1 LYFKNNK
8 EISIN
13 GMDTKIKVVLGDI
26 QKTLFMPVWANAIE
40 TQKEKAV
47 LTDQKAVD
55 IIDSVDYD
63 FNQIT
68 KNVSDLS
75 QIAWVARCKR
85 FDSVIHNFIETHPQ
99 TIIVNIGCGLDT
111 MYERIN
117 NQSVLWYDLDLPDV
131 IDLRKKFFSESE
143 NRKFITASLLD
154 TSWFKQ
160 IVEKTNVMFV
170 LKGVL
175 VYFKKEQV
183 KKFLS
188 DIANFFPGAELFFD
202 VTSPKGVEVANSVIK
217 KSGLD
222 SKSFF
227 QWGIKNR
234 NEFVSWDKRLKLIST
249 YYTYKIQG
257 LHLSLKNRITGSISD
272 LLDIQYMVHLRIL
285 E

>member
-1 LYFKNNK
+1 
-8 EISIN
+8 
-13 GMDTKIKVVLGDI
+13 MDTKIKVVLGDI